1 MSLRKIHQRINYDLR
16 NIVEW
21 LKANRIASNTDK
33 TKIVL
38 FRTSLKPLSR
48 KKKKIRISGQRKK
61 VKNCAKYLGIIID
74 EFLNWKSR

>member
-48 KKKKIRISGQRKK
+48 KKKFELVGKGKK
-61 VKNCAKYLGIIID
+61 
-74 EFLNWKSR
+74 

>member
-48 KKKKIRISGQRKK
+48 KKNKFELVGKGKK
-61 VKNCAKYLGIIID
+61 
-74 EFLNWKSR
+74 